1 MRNGAGQ
8 EGKCSIFTETNAKGT
23 YACKKWEMVRREDVE
38 KGKVEK
44 EARQVSEGGDLKS
57 FMRPC
62 EGGQTV
68 WRVRRGH

>member
-1 MRNGAGQ
+1 
-8 EGKCSIFTETNAKGT
+8 
-23 YACKKWEMVRREDVE
+23 MVRREDVE

-57 FMRPC
+57 FTRPC
-62 EGGQTV
+62 GGGQTV